1 MQQYD
6 YSKLKGKIRETFEK
20 QSEFAT
26 ALGISDA
33 SLSNKLNNKN
43 FFDQNEISK
52 AINLLNINSGEEAW
66 NIFFT
71 QLVDFKST
79 K

>member
-43 FFDQNEISK
+43 FFVKKYWHIKNY
-52 AINLLNINSGEEAW
+52 
-66 NIFFT
+66 
-71 QLVDFKST
+71 LVL
-79 K
+79 